1 MDFLGIIGWVFASLF
16 LLLPVAIGVIMV
28 LERDKTTKNTKTDL
42 IEQSGSGI
50 HFTQA
55 NTKKPK
61 RGLIAKESKGAS
73 KEDIAA
79 GVFGFGKS
87 NGFTLP
93 DAGDYVAPARPD
105 LIAPDNTSE
114 PLHDL
119 PAHATTSKP
128 TVQAP
133 QPLQQA
139 KPVTPLAT
147 PPASVRPLL
156 PPPPPS
162 LR

>member
-16 LLLPVAIGVIMV
+16 LLLPLAIGVIMV
-28 LERDKTTKNTKTDL
+28 LERDKTSKKTETDL
-42 IEQSGSGI
+42 IEQSGAGI

-61 RGLIAKESKGAS
+61 RGLIAKESKSVS

-93 DAGDYVAPARPD
+93 DAGAYVAPPRPD
-105 LIAPDNTSE
+105 LLAPNNTSE

-119 PAHATTSKP
+119 ATQTPKP
-128 TVQAP
+128 EAVQAP

-139 KPVTPLAT
+139 KPVAPLAT

-156 PPPPPS
+156 PPPPS

>member
-16 LLLPVAIGVIMV
+16 LLLPIAIGVIMV
-28 LERDKTTKNTKTDL
+28 LERDKTVKKSETDL
-42 IEQSGSGI
+42 IEQSGAGI

-61 RGLIAKESKGAS
+61 RGLIAKESKSVS

-93 DAGDYVAPARPD
+93 DAGAYVAPPRPD
-105 LIAPDNTSE
+105 LITPTDASE

-119 PAHATTSKP
+119 AANATAPET

-139 KPVTPLAT
+139 KPVAPLAT

-156 PPPPPS
+156 PPPPS